1 MNIIIPLNGRGERFL
16 TPFPTNLCVL
26 DTQRCKTPEPKPLI
40 PIFEKTMIEYVLD
53 NLSVIKTDV
62 IFIIYNKRLDPYNFC
77 KKIQQKYQN
86 VKLIRLEEET
96 KGAVETIVKAYTQIH
111 HLLIHDKTIFIDGD
125 TFYTTDILDIFRN
138 SNKNMIFYRKIN
150 GIENKYSFITLNE
163 NNGVLQIREKEQ
175 ISNNANTGAYGFQNI
190 NEFITFGKFILENNI
205 VFKNEP
211 YISCAINEML
221 KQNIHFVGQEI
232 SPNFI
237 FSLGTPEEV
246 FHFIERTYGFLF
258 DLDGTL
264 VLTDEIYFN
273 VWEQILEKYNLKL
286 TTQLFKQFIQGQSD
300 KNVCDILLFGIQVN
314 VKDISVLKD
323 TLFIENIHK
332 IKIIPG
338 IYDFLQEI
346 KQNSHKISIV
356 TNCNRKVAEAIIQ
369 YINIEKYVD
378 FLISNSDC
386 QKGKPDKEPY
396 LNAIQKFNISNSK
409 CIIFE
414 DSKSGLLSGQTVMP
428 YQLIGIETIY
438 NETELKQYGVSGS
451 FKDFTNVKI
460 DDFLNSSP
468 NFGLKLKNIITRHFE
483 NQNVLINETKL
494 KGGFICDVIDF
505 IVENSKQKMF
515 YILKYENT
523 ELNQL
528 SIMAKQLELYER
540 EYYFYKEIQP
550 EINIHTAKYIK
561 ILKNEEYQNI
571 GIVLENLFK
580 KNMKINLNL
589 NVENIDIS
597 LKIVNTMAKLHSH
610 FWNHKLEK
618 RFPQLKTSTS
628 PCFYPFF
635 QNYIN
640 EHIDTFIE
648 KWSKILN
655 PNQIEMFQH
664 IASNFENIQ
673 LKMSQGHLTFI
684 HGDIKSP
691 NIFYDINNNINLID
705 WQHCAIGKGTQDLIF
720 FVIESFEI
728 QNIKYIFPLFK
739 NYYYKKLLEYGVKN
753 YSYEEFEIDLKD
765 ALCYIPFFTAVWFGT
780 IPNDEL
786 IDPCFPYFFIS
797 KLFYLMENININI
810 KNLNP

>member
-1 MNIIIPLNGRGERFL
+1 MNIIIPLNGRGERF
-16 TPFPTNLCVL
+16 
-26 DTQRCKTPEPKPLI
+26 CKTTEPKPLI

-53 NLSVIKTDV
+53 NLSVAEIDI

-77 KKIQQKYQN
+77 ETIQQKYQN

-111 HLLIHDKTIFIDGD
+111 HLLIHNKTIFVDGD
-125 TFYTTDILDIFRN
+125 TFYTTDILGIFRN
-138 SNKNMIFYRKIN
+138 SNENMIFYRKIN
-150 GIENKYSFITLNE
+150 GIENKYSFITLDE
-163 NNGVLQIREKEQ
+163 NNHVLQIREKEQ
-175 ISNNANTGAYGFQNI
+175 ISNNANTGTYGFQNI

-221 KQNIHFVGQEI
+221 KQNIHFIGQEI

-264 VLTDEIYFN
+264 VLTDEIYFD
-273 VWEQILEKYNLKL
+273 VWKQILEKYNLTL

-346 KQNSHKISIV
+346 KQNSHKISII

-409 CIIFE
+409 CFIFE
-414 DSKSGLLSGQTVMP
+414 DSKSGLLSGQAVMP
-428 YQLIGIETIY
+428 NQLIGIETIY
-438 NETELKQYGVSGS
+438 NETELKQYGVSTS

-468 NFGLKLKNIITRHFE
+468 NFGLKLKNIITRYFE

-505 IVENSKQKMF
+505 MVENPKQKMF

-610 FWNHKLEK
+610 FWNDKLEK
-618 RFPQLKTSTS
+618 RFPQLKISTS

-640 EHIDTFIE
+640 ERIDTFIE
-648 KWSKILN
+648 KWGKILN

-753 YSYEEFEIDLKD
+753 YSYEEFEIDLKN

-797 KLFYLMENININI
+797 KLFYLMENINIQI
-810 KNLNP
+810 

>member
-1 MNIIIPLNGRGERFL
+1 MNIIIPLNGKGERFKHD
-16 TPFPTNLCVL
+16 VS
-26 DTQRCKTPEPKPLI
+26 PKPLI

-53 NLSVIKTDV
+53 NLSVSNTDT
-62 IFIIYNKRLDPYNFC
+62 IFIIYNKRLEPHNFC
-77 KKIQQKYQN
+77 EKIQEKYQN

-96 KGAVETIVKAYTQIH
+96 KGAVETIVMAYPKIMNFIIH
-111 HLLIHDKTIFIDGD
+111 EKTIFIDGD

-138 SNKNMIFYRKIN
+138 SNENMVFYRKIN
-150 GIENKYSFITLNE
+150 GIENKYSFVIFDEKQTIQ
-163 NNGVLQIREKEQ
+163 QIREKEQ
-175 ISNNANTGAYGFQNI
+175 ISDNANTGAYGFQNI

-221 KQNIHFVGQEI
+221 KQNIHFIGQEI
-232 SPNFI
+232 APETI

-246 FHFIERTYGFLF
+246 HQFMERTYGFLF

-264 VLTDEIYFN
+264 VLTDEIYFH
-273 VWEQILEKYNLKL
+273 VWEQILQIYNLKL
-286 TTQLFKQFIQGQSD
+286 TNQLFKQFIQGQSD

-314 VKDISVLKD
+314 LKEISDLKD
-323 TLFIENIHK
+323 KLFIENIHN

-338 IYDFLQEI
+338 IYNFLKEI
-346 KQNSHKISIV
+346 KTNSHKISII

-369 YINIEKYVD
+369 YINIDKYVD

-386 QKGKPDKEPY
+386 HKGKPDKEPY
-396 LNAIQKFNISNSK
+396 MNAIQKFNISNSK

-414 DSKSGLLSGQTVMP
+414 DSKSGLLSAQSVSP

-438 NETELKQYGVSGS
+438 NETELKQYGVSSS
-451 FKDFTNVKI
+451 FKDFMNVK
-460 DDFLNSSP
+460 LNHFFNCSP
-468 NFGLKLKNIITRHFE
+468 NLGLKLRNIIQSKFE
-483 NQNVLINETKL
+483 NHTVVINETKL

-505 IVENSKQKMF
+505 TVENSKQKSF
-515 YILKYENT
+515 YILKYENN

-528 SIMAKQLELYER
+528 SVMAKQLELYKR

-571 GIVLENLFK
+571 GIILENLFK

-589 NVENIDIS
+589 NIENIDIS

-610 FWNHKLEK
+610 FWNDKLEK
-618 RFPQLKTSTS
+618 RFPLLKTNTS

-635 QNYIN
+635 QNYIH
-640 EHIDTFIE
+640 ERVDTFIE
-648 KWSKILN
+648 KWNIILN
-655 PNQIEMFQH
+655 SKQIEMFKH
-664 IASNFENIQ
+664 IANNFEKIQ
-673 LKMSQGHLTFI
+673 LKLSQGHLTFI

-691 NIFYDINNNINLID
+691 NIFYDINNDINLID

-720 FVIESFEI
+720 FIIESFEI
-728 QNIKYIFPLFK
+728 QNIKFIFPLFK

-753 YSYEEFEIDLKD
+753 YSYDEFENDLKD
-765 ALCYIPFFTAVWFGT
+765 ALCYMPIFTAVWFGT

-786 IDPCFPYFFIS
+786 IDHCFPYFFIS
-797 KLFYLMENININI
+797 KLFYLLEDIIQI
-810 KNLNP
+810 E